1 MGSLII
7 AAERQRRAIQRDQP
21 VADRGH
27 QRKTEVSQTLDHR
40 ALKFIV
46 GKVVKFAGGAN
57 FRALDAMASEHADF
71 FDCRLRR
78 RELAVFLPFF
88 ADFIVPFDQLFLR
101 DLLGKSGLR
110 GNFVADLYYALF
122 DCRIVRCTGDNTFG

>member
-1 MGSLII
+1 MIGHRIKL
-7 AAERQRRAIQRDQP
+7 ARRADLR
-21 VADRGH
+21 
-27 QRKTEVSQTLDHR
+27 
-40 ALKFIV
+40 F
-46 GKVVKFAGGAN
+46 
-57 FRALDAMASEHADF
+57 LDAVAGKDADF
-71 FDCRLRR
+71 FDRRLRR
-78 RELAVFLPFF
+78 RELTVFLPFF